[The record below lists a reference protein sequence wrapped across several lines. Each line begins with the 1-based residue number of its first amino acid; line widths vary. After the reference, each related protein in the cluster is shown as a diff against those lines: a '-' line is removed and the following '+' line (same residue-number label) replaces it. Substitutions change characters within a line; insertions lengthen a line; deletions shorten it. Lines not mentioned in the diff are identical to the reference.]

1 MLSRKMPD
9 LSVEVRC
16 QDIVVTKP
24 GTGLSVTYRR
34 ERNEP
39 TLVALVLNA
48 ERSRCRHVG
57 VSGGG
62 VESRPRQSENIRV
75 ALMVVSRAVAQHAPR
90 GFPRLR
96 LGNLST

>member
-1 MLSRKMPD
+1 MDQCTMLSRKMID

-39 TLVALVLNA
+39 TLVALCSMRSDPDADTLAFLA
-48 ERSRCRHVG
+48 E
-57 VSGGG
+57 
-62 VESRPRQSENIRV
+62 
-75 ALMVVSRAVAQHAPR
+75 AWRAAHAKAKT
-90 GFPRLR
+90 
-96 LGNLST
+96 LGWL